1 MSFGPR
7 TGLWGTTMKPPS
19 AHPVVHLELHT
30 GDLPRAR
37 AFYTELLGWR
47 REQIHAR
54 EGIYEALE
62 LGGELGGG
70 IVECGT
76 DRPLW
81 LPYVEVERIGAAT
94 ERARRL
100 GGSVLL
106 GPREGPAGWRSVV
119 TTPAG
124 GEIAFWQQKR

>member
-1 MSFGPR
+1 MGPAMANP
-7 TGLWGTTMKPPS
+7 L
-19 AHPVVHLELHT
+19 VHLELHT
-30 GDLPRAR
+30 GDLPRAK

-47 REQIHAR
+47 PEQIRAR

-62 LGGELGGG
+62 MGGSVGGG
-70 IVECGT
+70 IVECCT

-81 LPYVEVERIGAAT
+81 LPYVEVERIGPAT
-94 ERARRL
+94 DRAQRL

-119 TTPAG
+119 ETPAG
-124 GEIAFWQQKR
+124 GQIAFWQQKR